1 MAAVLAAA
9 AFIPWYSSQALV
21 DHETYI
27 GNPLPLIDWL
37 LVAVALAAVI
47 RPQLARPAAIIGL
60 ISGGLAGLLMYGDA
74 AEGVKVQL
82 LPGLPLAVI
91 ASAALLVASTQDRR
105 ERQPDLAV

>member
-9 AFIPWYSSQALV
+9 AFIPWYASQALV
-21 DHETYI
+21 DHDTYI

-37 LVAVALAAVI
+37 LVAVALAAI
-47 RPQLARPAAIIGL
+47 IHPQLARPAAIIGL
-60 ISGGLAGLLMYGDA
+60 ISVGLAGLLMYGDA

-91 ASAALLVASTQDRR
+91 ASAALLAASTQDRR